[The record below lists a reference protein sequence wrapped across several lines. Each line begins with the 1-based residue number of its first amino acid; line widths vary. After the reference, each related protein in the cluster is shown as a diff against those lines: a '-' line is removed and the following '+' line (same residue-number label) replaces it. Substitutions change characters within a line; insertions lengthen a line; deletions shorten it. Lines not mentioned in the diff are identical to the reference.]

1 MKTKFYLSVLLALF
15 LVACGQ
21 TTKFTV
27 EGIFTGEY
35 ADQFNGKNIKVSI
48 YEGNSLV
55 DLDASAVIE
64 NNSFI
69 IKGESP
75 QSTVGYLSYEGMQ
88 DKPYAFVIE
97 KGKTKIEIGDAGVQV
112 SGTDMNDA
120 YTKMEHTISSHYGSL
135 EKLMS
140 TLQRILESGRLSADN
155 FESIEADYNRVFSNI
170 EKTVTHFVVENIE
183 HPVAQYALAE
193 YSSYLSPE
201 KVIELVG
208 LFPEGTTSERLNNI
222 KGMAEQKSTISKG
235 KQYIDVEGTDLK
247 GKSVKISDFVGKEEF
262 TLIYFW
268 KSDDVN
274 SQDFLKTLRNL
285 KDRKGLNIVGI
296 SLDTDKKAW
305 EDVSKFEKIT
315 WAQLSPNDMAQAR
328 KDYSVNMLPVY
339 ILIYKDGRISESRN
353 VDKLILEGKI
363 IALLDRIKK

>member
-1 MKTKFYLSVLLALF
+1 MKTKFYLSVLLVLF
-15 LVACGQ
+15 LTACGQ

-27 EGIFTGEY
+27 EGVFTGGY
-35 ADQFNGKNIKVSI
+35 ADQLNGKNIKVSI
-48 YEGNSLV
+48 TKGNSLV
-55 DLDASAVIE
+55 DLDASAIVE

-75 QSTVGYLSYEGMQ
+75 QSTVGYLTYEGME
-88 DKPYAFVIE
+88 DKPYAFIIE

-120 YTKMEHTISSHYGSL
+120 YTKMQQAISSHYASL
-135 EKLMS
+135 EKLMN
-140 TLQRILESGRLSADN
+140 TLKRILESRNLTADR

-170 EKTVTHFVVENIE
+170 EKIVTHFVVENIE

-193 YSSYLSPE
+193 YSSFLSPE

-222 KGMAEQKSTISKG
+222 KGIAEQKSTISNG
-235 KQYIDVEGTDLK
+235 KQYIDIAGTDLK
-247 GKSVKISDFVGKEEF
+247 GKPVKVSDFVGKEEL

-268 KSDDVN
+268 QSDDIN
-274 SQDFLKTLRNL
+274 SQDFLMTLRNL
-285 KDRKGLNIVGI
+285 KDLKGLNIVGI

-305 EDVSKFEKIT
+305 GDVSKFEKIT
-315 WAQLSPNDMAQAR
+315 WAQLSPNDIAQAR
-328 KDYSVNMLPVY
+328 KDYNVSMLPTS

-353 VDKLILEGKI
+353 VDKFILEGKI